1 MNIKTIGA
9 ALALGAVVAGCSKEE
24 EPVEAPKA
32 EQTAKA
38 DEAVLTVAGEKLM
51 RSQVDADVEA
61 LIKAQGDKIPAEQLE
76 YAKQMFRSQIV
87 QGFIAQRALLAMAKA
102 AGYVVTDADRAK
114 RSDEVMKLL
123 ACQPDAPKTIDEYFA
138 KFPLGEKRARAEFDA
153 GIVIDKML
161 KDEQAKAPGAD
172 YQAKAEE
179 IVANV
184 VSNNAKAATAEADAL
199 KKIKDLKAQIDQ
211 APETERAAKFAEL
224 AKANSACPSSAKGGD
239 LGPFQHGAMVKEF
252 DEVAFALPEGK
263 VSDPVKTQ
271 FGYHLVL
278 VTKKFPA
285 VEAKDGKPA
294 EPEKV
299 QASHIL
305 IKVDGVRP
313 VPKVED
319 LVERLKKDGE
329 RDFTREFVFK
339 AIRDASVEALAK
351 DFEQFI
357 PEEVKKKPEAKPVE
371 VKPVEKL
378 ESKPVEVKPAEVK
391 PAEKPAEAK
400 PEVKPAEV
408 KPAEAKP
415 AEEKPTEKPAE
426 PVEKPAA
433 K

>member
-61 LIKAQGDKIPAEQLE
+61 LIKAQGDRIPAEQLE

-123 ACQPDAPKTIDEYFA
+123 ARQPDAPKTIDEYFA

-199 KKIKDLKAQIDQ
+199 KKIKDLKAQLDGVKDG
-211 APETERAAKFAEL
+211 AELAVKFAEL
-224 AKANSACPSSAKGGD
+224 AKANSACPSSARGGD

-339 AIRDASVEALAK
+339 AIRDANVEALAK

-378 ESKPVEVKPAEVK
+378 ESKPVEVKPAEAK

-415 AEEKPTEKPAE
+415 AEKPAE

>member
-61 LIKAQGDKIPAEQLE
+61 LIKAQGDRIPAEQLE

-102 AGYVVTDADRAK
+102 AGYVVTDADRQK

-123 ACQPDAPKTIDEYFA
+123 ARQPDAPKTIDEYFA

-184 VSNNAKAATAEADAL
+184 VSNNLKAAGAEAEAL
-199 KKIKDLKAQIDQ
+199 KKIQGLKAELDGVKDG
-211 APETERAAKFAEL
+211 AELAAKFAEL

-239 LGPFQHGAMVKEF
+239 LGPFTHGQMVKEF

-357 PEEVKKKPEAKPVE
+357 PEEVKK
-371 VKPVEKL
+371 PVEK
-378 ESKPVEVKPAEVK
+378 
-391 PAEKPAEAK
+391 
-400 PEVKPAEV
+400 
-408 KPAEAKP
+408 KP
-415 AEEKPTEKPAE
+415 AEEKLAE

>member
-61 LIKAQGDKIPAEQLE
+61 LIKAQGDRIPAEQLE

-123 ACQPDAPKTIDEYFA
+123 ARQPAAPKTIDEYFA

-199 KKIKDLKAQIDQ
+199 KKIKDLKAQLDGVKDG
-211 APETERAAKFAEL
+211 AELAVKFAEL
-224 AKANSACPSSAKGGD
+224 AKANSACPSSARGGD

-339 AIRDASVEALAK
+339 AIRDANVEALAK

-378 ESKPVEVKPAEVK
+378 ESKPVEVKPAEAK

-415 AEEKPTEKPAE
+415 AEKPAE

>member
-61 LIKAQGDKIPAEQLE
+61 LIKAQGDRIPAEQLE

-123 ACQPDAPKTIDEYFA
+123 ARQPDAPKTIDEYFA

-184 VSNNAKAATAEADAL
+184 VSNNLKAAGAEAEAL
-199 KKIKDLKAQIDQ
+199 KKIKDLKAQLDGVKDGAQ
-211 APETERAAKFAEL
+211 LAVKFAEL

-378 ESKPVEVKPAEVK
+378 ESKPVEVKPAEKK
-391 PAEKPAEAK
+391 PA
-400 PEVKPAEV
+400 
-408 KPAEAKP
+408 
-415 AEEKPTEKPAE
+415 EKPAE

>member
-61 LIKAQGDKIPAEQLE
+61 LVKAQGDRIPAEQLE

-102 AGYVVTDADRAK
+102 AGYVVTDVDRQK

-123 ACQPDAPKTIDEYFA
+123 ARQPDAPKTIDEYFA

-172 YQAKAEE
+172 YKAKAEE

-184 VSNNAKAATAEADAL
+184 VSNNLKAAGAEAEAL
-199 KKIKDLKAQIDQ
+199 KKIKDLKAQLDGVKDG
-211 APETERAAKFAEL
+211 AELAVKFAEL

-400 PEVKPAEV
+400 P
-408 KPAEAKP
+408 AEAKP
-415 AEEKPTEKPAE
+415 AEEKPAEKPAE

>member
-9 ALALGAVVAGCSKEE
+9 VLAIGAVVAGCGKDEGSAEGDKT
-24 EPVEAPKA
+24 APA
-32 EQTAKA
+32 APKA
-38 DEAVLTVAGEKLM
+38 DEAVLSVAGEKLM
-51 RSQVDADVEA
+51 RSQVDADVAA
-61 LIKAQGDKIPAEQLE
+61 LVKAQGDRIPADQLE
-76 YAKQMFRSQIV
+76 YAKQMFRSQIA
-87 QGFIAQRALLAMAKA
+87 QNFIAQRALLAKAKA
-102 AGYVVTDADRAK
+102 AGYVVTDADRQK
-114 RSDEVMKLL
+114 RSEEVMKLL
-123 ACQPDAPKTIDEYFA
+123 ARQPDAPKTIDEYLA
-138 KFPLGEKRARAEFDA
+138 KFPLGEKRAREEFDA
-153 GIVIDKML
+153 GIVVDKML
-161 KDEQAKAPGAD
+161 KDEQAKAPAAD

-184 VSNNAKAATAEADAL
+184 VSNNAKAATADADAL
-199 KKIKDLKAQIDQ
+199 KKIQGLKAELDGVKDG
-211 APETERAAKFAEL
+211 AELAAKFAEL

-239 LGPFQHGAMVKEF
+239 LGPFTHGQMVKEF
-252 DEVAFALPEGK
+252 DEVAFKLPEGK

-271 FGYHLVL
+271 FGYHLLL

-329 RDFTREFVFK
+329 RDFTREFVLK
-339 AIRDASVEALAK
+339 AIREANVEALAK

-357 PEEVKKKPEAKPVE
+357 PEEAKAQ
-371 VKPVEKL
+371 
-378 ESKPVEVKPAEVK
+378 KPAED
-391 PAEKPAEAK
+391 PAS
-400 PEVKPAEV
+400 
-408 KPAEAKP
+408 
-415 AEEKPTEKPAE
+415 
-426 PVEKPAA
+426 VEKPAA

>member
-61 LIKAQGDKIPAEQLE
+61 LIKAQGDRIPAEQLE

-102 AGYVVTDADRAK
+102 AGYVVTDADRQK

-123 ACQPDAPKTIDEYFA
+123 ARQPDAPKTIDEYFA

-172 YQAKAEE
+172 YKAKAEE

-184 VSNNAKAATAEADAL
+184 VSNNAKAATADADAL
-199 KKIKDLKAQIDQ
+199 KKIQGLKAQLDGVKDG
-211 APETERAAKFAEL
+211 AERAAKFAEL

-271 FGYHLVL
+271 YGYHLLL

-339 AIRDASVEALAK
+339 AIRDANVEALAK

-357 PEEVKKKPEAKPVE
+357 PEEAKKKPEVKPVE

-378 ESKPVEVKPAEVK
+378 ESKPVEVKPAE
-391 PAEKPAEAK
+391 AKPAEA
-400 PEVKPAEV
+400 
-408 KPAEAKP
+408 
-415 AEEKPTEKPAE
+415 KPAE

>member
-61 LIKAQGDKIPAEQLE
+61 LIKAQGDRIPAEQLE

-102 AGYVVTDADRAK
+102 AGYVVTDADRQK

-123 ACQPDAPKTIDEYFA
+123 ARQPDAPKTIDEYFA

-184 VSNNAKAATAEADAL
+184 VSNNLKAAGAEAEAL
-199 KKIKDLKAQIDQ
+199 KKIQGLKAELDGVKDG
-211 APETERAAKFAEL
+211 AELAAKFAEL

-239 LGPFQHGAMVKEF
+239 LGPFTHGQMVKEF

-378 ESKPVEVKPAEVK
+378 ESKPVEVKPAE
-391 PAEKPAEAK
+391 AKPAEA
-400 PEVKPAEV
+400 
-408 KPAEAKP
+408 
-415 AEEKPTEKPAE
+415 KPAE

>member
-61 LIKAQGDKIPAEQLE
+61 LVKAQGDRIPAEQLE

-102 AGYVVTDADRAK
+102 AGYVVTDADRQK
-114 RSDEVMKLL
+114 RSDEVVKLL
-123 ACQPDAPKTIDEYFA
+123 ARQPDAPKTIDEYFA

-153 GIVIDKML
+153 GIMIDKML

-172 YQAKAEE
+172 YKAKAEE

-184 VSNNAKAATAEADAL
+184 VSNNLKAAGAEAEAL
-199 KKIKDLKAQIDQ
+199 KKIKDLKAQLDGVKDG
-211 APETERAAKFAEL
+211 AELAVKFAEL
-224 AKANSACPSSAKGGD
+224 AKANSACPSSARGGD

-252 DEVAFALPEGK
+252 DEVAFKLPEGK

-271 FGYHLVL
+271 YGYHLLL

-329 RDFTREFVFK
+329 RDFTREFVLK
-339 AIRDASVEALAK
+339 AIRDANVEALAK

-357 PEEVKKKPEAKPVE
+357 PEEAKKKPEVKPVE

-378 ESKPVEVKPAEVK
+378 ESKPVEVKPAEKLESK
-391 PAEKPAEAK
+391 P
-400 PEVKPAEV
+400 VEV

-415 AEEKPTEKPAE
+415 AEAKPAE

>member
-61 LIKAQGDKIPAEQLE
+61 LVKAQGDRIPAEQLE

-102 AGYVVTDADRAK
+102 AGYVVTDADRQK

-123 ACQPDAPKTIDEYFA
+123 ARQPDAPKTIDEYFA

-153 GIVIDKML
+153 GIMIDKML

-172 YQAKAEE
+172 YKAKAEE

-184 VSNNAKAATAEADAL
+184 VSNNAKAATADADAL
-199 KKIKDLKAQIDQ
+199 KKIQGLKAQLDGVKDG
-211 APETERAAKFAEL
+211 AELAVKFAEL
-224 AKANSACPSSAKGGD
+224 AKANSACPSSARGGD
-239 LGPFQHGAMVKEF
+239 LGPFAHGQMVKEF

-271 FGYHLVL
+271 YGYHLLL

-339 AIRDASVEALAK
+339 AIRDANVEALAK

-357 PEEVKKKPEAKPVE
+357 PEEVKKPVEKKPEVKPVE

-391 PAEKPAEAK
+391 PAE
-400 PEVKPAEV
+400 
-408 KPAEAKP
+408 AKP
-415 AEEKPTEKPAE
+415 AEEKPAEKPAE

>member
-32 EQTAKA
+32 EQTEKA
-38 DEAVLTVAGEKLM
+38 DAVVLAVAGEKLM

-76 YAKQMFRSQIV
+76 YARQMFRSQLA
-87 QGFIAQRALLAMAKA
+87 QGFLVQRALLAKAKA
-102 AGYVVTDADRAK
+102 AGYVVTDAERTK
-114 RSDEVMKLL
+114 RSEEVMKLL
-123 ACQPDAPKTIDEYFA
+123 AKQPDAPKTIDEYFA
-138 KFPLGEKRARAEFDA
+138 KFPLGAKRAREEFDA
-153 GIVIDKML
+153 GLLIDKL
-161 KDEQAKAPGAD
+161 IKDEQLKAPAVD
-172 YQAKAEE
+172 YQAKPEE

-184 VSNNAKAATAEADAL
+184 VSNNAKAATADADAL
-199 KKIKDLKAQIDQ
+199 KKIQDLKAQIDQ
-211 APETERAAKFAEL
+211 APEAERAAKFAEL
-224 AKANSACPSSAKGGD
+224 AKANSSCPSSAKGGD
-239 LGPFQHGAMVKEF
+239 LGPFTHGQMVKEF

-285 VEAKDGKPA
+285 VEAKDGQPA

-305 IKVDGVRP
+305 IKVDGKRP

-329 RDFTREFVFK
+329 QSFAREYILRAVREGNAEAFDEEFK
-339 AIRDASVEALAK
+339 
-351 DFEQFI
+351 QFI
-357 PEEVKKKPEAKPVE
+357 PPPEKPAEKKPEVKPAE

-378 ESKPVEVKPAEVK
+378 ESKPVEVKPAEAK
-391 PAEKPAEAK
+391 PAET
-400 PEVKPAEV
+400 

-415 AEEKPTEKPAE
+415 AEAKPEEAKPADEKPAE
-426 PVEKPAA
+426 KPAESVEKPAA

>member
-1 MNIKTIGA
+1 M
-9 ALALGAVVAGCSKEE
+9 
-24 EPVEAPKA
+24 
-32 EQTAKA
+32 
-38 DEAVLTVAGEKLM
+38 
-51 RSQVDADVEA
+51 
-61 LIKAQGDKIPAEQLE
+61 
-76 YAKQMFRSQIV
+76 
-87 QGFIAQRALLAMAKA
+87 
-102 AGYVVTDADRAK
+102 
-114 RSDEVMKLL
+114 
-123 ACQPDAPKTIDEYFA
+123 
-138 KFPLGEKRARAEFDA
+138 
-153 GIVIDKML
+153 
-161 KDEQAKAPGAD
+161 
-172 YQAKAEE
+172 
-179 IVANV
+179 
-184 VSNNAKAATAEADAL
+184 
-199 KKIKDLKAQIDQ
+199 
-211 APETERAAKFAEL
+211 
-224 AKANSACPSSAKGGD
+224 
-239 LGPFQHGAMVKEF
+239 
-252 DEVAFALPEGK
+252 
-263 VSDPVKTQ
+263 
-271 FGYHLVL
+271 L

-339 AIRDASVEALAK
+339 AIRDANVEALAK

-391 PAEKPAEAK
+391 PAE
-400 PEVKPAEV
+400 
-408 KPAEAKP
+408 AKP
-415 AEEKPTEKPAE
+415 AEEKPAEKPAE

>member
-9 ALALGAVVAGCSKEE
+9 ALALGAVVAGCSKED

-61 LIKAQGDKIPAEQLE
+61 LIKAQGDMIPAEQLE

-102 AGYVVTDADRAK
+102 AGYVVTDADRQK

-123 ACQPDAPKTIDEYFA
+123 AQQPDAPKTIDEYFA

-161 KDEQAKAPGAD
+161 KNEQAKAPTAD
-172 YQAKAEE
+172 YKAKAEAM
-179 IVANV
+179 IADVI
-184 VSNNAKAATAEADAL
+184 SNNRNATGADSRAL

-211 APETERAAKFAEL
+211 APEAGRAAKFAEL
-224 AKANSACPSSAKGGD
+224 AKAYSDCPSSAKGGD

-285 VEAKDGKPA
+285 VKAKNGQPA

-305 IKVDGVRP
+305 VKVEGARP

-319 LVERLKKDGE
+319 VIEQLKKDEE
-329 RDFTREFVFK
+329 RKFTREFVFK
-339 AIRDASVEALAK
+339 AIRDANVEALDK

-357 PEEVKKKPEAKPVE
+357 PEEVKNR
-371 VKPVEKL
+371 
-378 ESKPVEVKPAEVK
+378 
-391 PAEKPAEAK
+391 
-400 PEVKPAEV
+400 
-408 KPAEAKP
+408 
-415 AEEKPTEKPAE
+415 
-426 PVEKPAA
+426 
-433 K
+433 

>member
-61 LIKAQGDKIPAEQLE
+61 LIKAQGDRIPAEQLE

-123 ACQPDAPKTIDEYFA
+123 ARQPDAPKTIDEYFA

-184 VSNNAKAATAEADAL
+184 VSNNLKAAGAEAEAL
-199 KKIKDLKAQIDQ
+199 KKIKDLKAQLDGVKDGAQ
-211 APETERAAKFAEL
+211 LAVKFAEL

-391 PAEKPAEAK
+391 PAE
-400 PEVKPAEV
+400 
-408 KPAEAKP
+408 
-415 AEEKPTEKPAE
+415 

>member
-61 LIKAQGDKIPAEQLE
+61 LVKAQGDKIPAEQLE

-102 AGYVVTDADRAK
+102 AGYVVTDADRQK
-114 RSDEVMKLL
+114 RSDEVVKLL
-123 ACQPDAPKTIDEYFA
+123 ARQPDAPKTIDEYFA

-153 GIVIDKML
+153 GIMIDKML

-172 YQAKAEE
+172 YKAKAEE

-184 VSNNAKAATAEADAL
+184 VSNNAKAATADADAL
-199 KKIKDLKAQIDQ
+199 KKIQGLKAQLDGVKDG
-211 APETERAAKFAEL
+211 AELAVKFAEL

-339 AIRDASVEALAK
+339 AIRDANVEALAK

-378 ESKPVEVKPAEVK
+378 ESKPVEVKPAE
-391 PAEKPAEAK
+391 AKPAEA
-400 PEVKPAEV
+400 
-408 KPAEAKP
+408 
-415 AEEKPTEKPAE
+415 KPAE

>member
-61 LIKAQGDKIPAEQLE
+61 LVKAQGDRIPAEQLE

-123 ACQPDAPKTIDEYFA
+123 ARQPDAPKTIDEYFA

-184 VSNNAKAATAEADAL
+184 VSNNLKAAGAEAEAL
-199 KKIKDLKAQIDQ
+199 KKIKDLKAQLDGVKDG
-211 APETERAAKFAEL
+211 AELAVKFAEL

-378 ESKPVEVKPAEVK
+378 ESKPVEVKPAEEK
-391 PAEKPAEAK
+391 PAEKL
-400 PEVKPAEV
+400 
-408 KPAEAKP
+408 
-415 AEEKPTEKPAE
+415 AE

>member
-61 LIKAQGDKIPAEQLE
+61 LIKAQGDRIPAEQLE

-123 ACQPDAPKTIDEYFA
+123 ARQPDAPKTIDEYFA
-138 KFPLGEKRARAEFDA
+138 KFPLGEKRAREEFDA

-184 VSNNAKAATAEADAL
+184 VSNNAKAATADADAL
-199 KKIKDLKAQIDQ
+199 KKIQGLKAQLDGVKDG
-211 APETERAAKFAEL
+211 AELAVKFAEL
-224 AKANSACPSSAKGGD
+224 AKANSDCPSSAKGGD
-239 LGPFQHGAMVKEF
+239 LGPFQHGAMVPEF
-252 DEVAFALPEGK
+252 DKAAFELPEGK

-294 EPEKV
+294 EPETV

-319 LVERLKKDGE
+319 RVERLKKDGE

-339 AIRDASVEALAK
+339 AIRDANVEALAK

-378 ESKPVEVKPAEVK
+378 ESKPVEVKPAEAK
-391 PAEKPAEAK
+391 PAE
-400 PEVKPAEV
+400 

-415 AEEKPTEKPAE
+415 AEEKPAEKPAE

>member
-61 LIKAQGDKIPAEQLE
+61 LIKAQGDRIPAEQLE

-123 ACQPDAPKTIDEYFA
+123 ARQPDAPKTIDEYFA

-172 YQAKAEE
+172 YKAKAEE

-184 VSNNAKAATAEADAL
+184 VSNNLKAAGAEAEAL
-199 KKIKDLKAQIDQ
+199 KKIKDLKAQLDGVKDG
-211 APETERAAKFAEL
+211 AELAVKFAEL

-329 RDFTREFVFK
+329 RDFTREFVLK
-339 AIRDASVEALAK
+339 AIRDANVEALAK

-357 PEEVKKKPEAKPVE
+357 PEEVKK
-371 VKPVEKL
+371 PVEK
-378 ESKPVEVKPAEVK
+378 KPAE
-391 PAEKPAEAK
+391 
-400 PEVKPAEV
+400 
-408 KPAEAKP
+408 
-415 AEEKPTEKPAE
+415 EKPAE
-426 PVEKPAA
+426 PVEKSAA

>member
-61 LIKAQGDKIPAEQLE
+61 LIKAQGDRIPAEQLE

-123 ACQPDAPKTIDEYFA
+123 ARQPDAPKTIDEYFA

-184 VSNNAKAATAEADAL
+184 ASNNLKAAGAEAEAL
-199 KKIKDLKAQIDQ
+199 KKIKDLKAQLDGVKDGAQ
-211 APETERAAKFAEL
+211 LAVKFAEL

-378 ESKPVEVKPAEVK
+378 ESKPVEVKPAE
-391 PAEKPAEAK
+391 
-400 PEVKPAEV
+400 
-408 KPAEAKP
+408 
-415 AEEKPTEKPAE
+415 EKPTEKPAE

>member
-61 LIKAQGDKIPAEQLE
+61 LIKAQGDRIPAEQLE

-123 ACQPDAPKTIDEYFA
+123 ARQPDAPKTIDEYFA

-199 KKIKDLKAQIDQ
+199 KKIQGLKAELD
-211 APETERAAKFAEL
+211 AVKDAAELAAKFAEL

-339 AIRDASVEALAK
+339 AIRDANVEALAK

-391 PAEKPAEAK
+391 PAE
-400 PEVKPAEV
+400 
-408 KPAEAKP
+408 AKP
-415 AEEKPTEKPAE
+415 AEEKPAEKPAE

>member
-61 LIKAQGDKIPAEQLE
+61 LIKAQGDRIPAEQLE

-123 ACQPDAPKTIDEYFA
+123 ARQPAAPKTIDEYFA

-199 KKIKDLKAQIDQ
+199 KKIKDLKAQLDGVKDG
-211 APETERAAKFAEL
+211 AELAVKFAEL
-224 AKANSACPSSAKGGD
+224 AKANSACPSSARGGD

-305 IKVDGVRP
+305 IKVDGKRP

-339 AIRDASVEALAK
+339 AIRDANVEALAK

-378 ESKPVEVKPAEVK
+378 ESKPVEVKPAEAK

-415 AEEKPTEKPAE
+415 AEKPAE

>member
-9 ALALGAVVAGCSKEE
+9 ALALGAAVAGCSKEE
-24 EPVEAPKA
+24 EPVEAP
-32 EQTAKA
+32 KA

-61 LIKAQGDKIPAEQLE
+61 LVKAQGDKIPAEQLE

-102 AGYVVTDADRAK
+102 AGYVVTDADRQK

-123 ACQPDAPKTIDEYFA
+123 GRQPDAPKTIDEYFA
-138 KFPLGEKRARAEFDA
+138 KFPLGEERARAEFDA

-172 YQAKAEE
+172 YKAKAEE

-184 VSNNAKAATAEADAL
+184 VSNNLKAAGAEAEAL

-211 APETERAAKFAEL
+211 APEAERAAKFAEL

-305 IKVDGVRP
+305 LKATKPQD
-313 VPKVED
+313 VPKAED
-319 LVERLKKDGE
+319 VVKHLEKQGE
-329 RDFTREFVFK
+329 RSFTQEFVK
-339 AIRDASVEALAK
+339 KLVSAAKVEASEEYK
-351 DFEQFI
+351 QFL
-357 PEEVKKKPEAKPVE
+357 PQQEAPKA
-371 VKPVEKL
+371 
-378 ESKPVEVKPAEVK
+378 PA
-391 PAEKPAEAK
+391 AA
-400 PEVKPAEV
+400 
-408 KPAEAKP
+408 AKP
-415 AEEKPTEKPAE
+415 APKPASKPAKAA
-426 PVEKPAA
+426 PVEKPAQ

>member
-9 ALALGAVVAGCSKEE
+9 ALAIGAVVAGCGKDEGSAEGDKAA
-24 EPVEAPKA
+24 PTAPK
-32 EQTAKA
+32 E
-38 DEAVLTVAGEKLM
+38 DAVVLSVAGEKLM
-51 RSQVDADVEA
+51 RSQLDADIDA
-61 LIKAQGDKIPAEQLE
+61 LIKAQGDKIPAEQLD
-76 YAKQMFRSQIV
+76 YAKQMFRSQLAQSFLV
-87 QGFIAQRALLAMAKA
+87 QRALLAKAKA
-102 AGYVVTDADRAK
+102 GGYVVTDAERQK
-114 RSDEVMKLL
+114 RIEEVMKLV
-123 ACQPDAPKTIDEYFA
+123 AKQPGAPASIDEYFK
-138 KFPLGEKRARAEFDA
+138 KFPLGEARARAEFDA
-153 GIVIDKML
+153 GLLIDKL
-161 KDEQAKAPGAD
+161 IKDEHAKAPAED

-184 VSNNAKAATAEADAL
+184 VSNNAKAATADADAL
-199 KKIKDLKAQIDQ
+199 KKIQGLKAELD
-211 APETERAAKFAEL
+211 AVKDGAALAAKFAEL
-224 AKANSACPSSAKGGD
+224 AKANSSCPSSSKGGD
-239 LGPFQHGAMVKEF
+239 LGPFTHGQMVKEF

-271 FGYHLVL
+271 FGYHILL

-305 IKVDGVRP
+305 IKVDGARP

-329 RDFTREFVFK
+329 QNFAREYILR
-339 AIRDASVEALAK
+339 AIREGNAEAFDEEFKQL
-351 DFEQFI
+351 I
-357 PEEVKKKPEAKPVE
+357 PPPEKAEEE
-371 VKPVEKL
+371 
-378 ESKPVEVKPAEVK
+378 

-400 PEVKPAEV
+400 PAE
-408 KPAEAKP
+408 
-415 AEEKPTEKPAE
+415 TT

>member
-61 LIKAQGDKIPAEQLE
+61 LIKAQGDRIPAEQLE

-123 ACQPDAPKTIDEYFA
+123 ARQPDAPKTIDEYFA

-199 KKIKDLKAQIDQ
+199 KNSPRPTPPAR
-211 APETERAAKFAEL
+211 PPRRAAT
-224 AKANSACPSSAKGGD
+224 SARSSTARWSRSSTKSPLRSPRARSPTRSRPSSATT
-239 LGPFQHGAMVKEF
+239 
-252 DEVAFALPEGK
+252 
-263 VSDPVKTQ
+263 SCW
-271 FGYHLVL
+271 
-278 VTKKFPA
+278 
-285 VEAKDGKPA
+285 
-294 EPEKV
+294 
-299 QASHIL
+299 
-305 IKVDGVRP
+305 
-313 VPKVED
+313 
-319 LVERLKKDGE
+319 
-329 RDFTREFVFK
+329 
-339 AIRDASVEALAK
+339 
-351 DFEQFI
+351 
-357 PEEVKKKPEAKPVE
+357 
-371 VKPVEKL
+371 
-378 ESKPVEVKPAEVK
+378 
-391 PAEKPAEAK
+391 
-400 PEVKPAEV
+400 
-408 KPAEAKP
+408 
-415 AEEKPTEKPAE
+415 
-426 PVEKPAA
+426 
-433 K
+433 

>member
-1 MNIKTIGA
+1 MFNGFQKMTLLDFPGKVACTLFTGGCNMRCPFCHNALLVKEAAELQEKIAEGQPFMTTSCCPSWIELVRKHLPEMAPYVSSTGSPMYYTAKIAKKKHPDAKIVFVGPCLAKKKEVRDNPDTDIAITFEEIGSVFAGLHIDFETVEPFTPEVQSYKA
-9 ALALGAVVAGCSKEE
+9 AHGFAQSGGVLGAVKY
-24 EPVEAPKA
+24 
-32 EQTAKA
+32 
-38 DEAVLTVAGEKLM
+38 
-51 RSQVDADVEA
+51 
-61 LIKAQGDKIPAEQLE
+61 I
-76 YAKQMFRSQIV
+76 
-87 QGFIAQRALLAMAKA
+87 
-102 AGYVVTDADRAK
+102 
-114 RSDEVMKLL
+114 
-123 ACQPDAPKTIDEYFA
+123 
-138 KFPLGEKRARAEFDA
+138 
-153 GIVIDKML
+153 L
-161 KDEQAKAPGAD
+161 KDEQLKAPAVD

-184 VSNNAKAATAEADAL
+184 VSNNAKAATADADAL
-199 KKIKDLKAQIDQ
+199 KKIQDLKAQIDQ
-211 APETERAAKFAEL
+211 APEAERAAKFAEL
-224 AKANSACPSSAKGGD
+224 AKANSSCPSSAKGGD
-239 LGPFQHGAMVKEF
+239 LGPFTHGQMVKEF

-339 AIRDASVEALAK
+339 AIRDANVEALAK

-391 PAEKPAEAK
+391 PAE
-400 PEVKPAEV
+400 
-408 KPAEAKP
+408 AKP
-415 AEEKPTEKPAE
+415 AEEKPAEKPAE

>member
-1 MNIKTIGA
+1 M
-9 ALALGAVVAGCSKEE
+9 L
-24 EPVEAPKA
+24 KA
-32 EQTAKA
+32 ETAKLA
-38 DEAVLTVAGEKLM
+38 
-51 RSQVDADVEA
+51 DADYDAEA
-61 LIKAQGDKIPAEQLE
+61 LKIISNIE
-76 YAKQMFRSQIV
+76 
-87 QGFIAQRALLAMAKA
+87 
-102 AGYVVTDADRAK
+102 
-114 RSDEVMKLL
+114 
-123 ACQPDAPKTIDEYFA
+123 
-138 KFPLGEKRARAEFDA
+138 
-153 GIVIDKML
+153 
-161 KDEQAKAPGAD
+161 
-172 YQAKAEE
+172 
-179 IVANV
+179 
-184 VSNNAKAATAEADAL
+184 SNNAASAGTDAQALEKITAL
-199 KKIKDLKAQIDQ
+199 KKELSAPGIDV
-211 APETERAAKFAEL
+211 PAKFAEL

-329 RDFTREFVFK
+329 RDFTREFVLK
-339 AIRDASVEALAK
+339 AIRDSNVEALAK

-357 PEEVKKKPEAKPVE
+357 PEEVKK
-371 VKPVEKL
+371 PVEK
-378 ESKPVEVKPAEVK
+378 KPAE
-391 PAEKPAEAK
+391 
-400 PEVKPAEV
+400 
-408 KPAEAKP
+408 
-415 AEEKPTEKPAE
+415 EKPAE